1 MFNYQVVVAIAIA
14 TTGLGEAI
22 VRPVFFYVP
31 DPTVL
36 IVKSIC

>member
-14 TTGLGEAI
+14 TMGLGKL